1 MQTIM
6 TRRQFLKGMMA
17 TGGLAVAVCATPFG
31 LRIFKVSAE
40 EPLPSRFSPVVWYQ
54 ILPDDTVLIVL
65 GNSEMGQGV
74 YTAHSQILADELEA
88 DWAKIKVIHGG
99 ARDEYKNPL
108 LGAQQTVA
116 SSSIRGFYEILRKA
130 GAAGRAMLVKAAAD
144 LWKVPEGECIAQ
156 KGLVRHKKTGKTL
169 RYGELVRKAS
179 QLPLPKDPP
188 LKEERAFRYIGKSIP
203 RIDVPDKVNGRATFG
218 LDVEIP
224 GMLYAVVARPPAYG
238 AKLLAYDKA
247 AAMAVRGVKAVV
259 EIPTGIAVCADSLM
273 AALKGR
279 EALQVRWSEGTIPTM
294 DNAYI
299 ERSLIGDLEKPGA
312 EVFRR
317 GNVDQALRE
326 AEKTLEATYFVPY
339 VAHCLMEPINCCAYY
354 KGDRLEVWAPTQGQT
369 VAQIVAAQVAG
380 LPPEKVSIH
389 TPFLGCGLG
398 RRARPDFVAEAVVIT
413 KAIGKPIKL
422 LWTREEDIKYDAF
435 RAAMAHR
442 IRAGVDAQGEIIAW
456 SHKVVSGSILKEIDP
471 KAIING
477 VDFMSLWGLADF
489 PDSPHNNRIMYNPPH
504 MYIEFLI
511 SDLPIPVFPWRSV
524 QNGANAFVIEGF
536 VDELAH
542 LAGID
547 PLEFRLR
554 NLRHNHRCTRVLE
567 VVAEKSG
574 WGTPLPAGMGRG
586 VAQHSCFGTYVA
598 QVAEVSVDK
607 RTGKTRVHRVVAA
620 VDCGPVVNPDII
632 VAQIEGAICL
642 SISTALKEEVVF
654 EKGGVKSSN
663 FDDYPTLRLSE
674 VPEIEVHIVESRD
687 RMGGIG
693 EPGVPPGAPAVV
705 NAIFAAS
712 GARLRRIPATPE
724 RVLHA
729 LKGG

>member
-1 MQTIM
+1 M
-6 TRRQFLKGMMA
+6 TRREFLKGMLA
-17 TGGLAVAVCATPFG
+17 TTGLTVAVCWTPFG
-31 LRIFKVSAE
+31 FRILKVSAE
-40 EPLPSRFSPVVWYQ
+40 EPLPSGFNPTVWYQ
-54 ILPDDTVLIVL
+54 ILPDDTVIFVL

-74 YTAHSQILADELEA
+74 YTAHSQILADELEVE
-88 DWAKIKVIHGG
+88 WEKIKVVHGG

-116 SSSIRGFYEILRKA
+116 SSSVRGFYDILRKA
-130 GAAGRAMLVKAAAD
+130 GAAGRLMMIRAAAEV
-144 LWKVPEGECIAQ
+144 WKVPEGECVAER
-156 KGLVRHKKTGKTL
+156 GLVRHKGTGKTL
-169 RYGELVRKAS
+169 RYGELVPKAS
-179 QLPLPKDPP
+179 KLPLPQDPP

-203 RIDVPDKVNGRATFG
+203 RLDVPDKVHGRALFG
-218 LDVEIP
+218 LDVEVP

-238 AKLLAYDKA
+238 AKPLSYDKDR
-247 AAMAVRGVKAVV
+247 AMAVKGVKAVV

-279 EALQVRWSEGTIPTM
+279 EALGVRWSQGLIPNM

-299 ERSLIGDLEKPGA
+299 ERSLIADLDKPGA
-312 EVFRR
+312 EVLKK
-317 GNVDQALRE
+317 GDVDLALKG
-326 AEKTLEATYFVPY
+326 AAKTMEATYFVPF
-339 VAHCLMEPINCCAYY
+339 VAHCLMEPINCSAYY
-354 KGDRLEVWAPTQGQT
+354 RGDRLDVWAPTQGQT
-369 VAQIVAAQVAG
+369 VAQIVASQVSG
-380 LPPEKVSIH
+380 LPPERVFIH

-398 RRARPDFVAEAVVIT
+398 RRARPDFVAEAVAIT
-413 KAIGKPIKL
+413 KATGKPIKL
-422 LWTREEDIKYDAF
+422 FWTREEDIKYDAF

-442 IRAGVDAQGEIIAW
+442 IKAGLNSGGDLVAW
-456 SHKVVSGSILKEIDP
+456 HHKVVSGSILKEIDP

-489 PDSPHNNRIMYNPPH
+489 PDSPHNNRIMYDPPN

-542 LAGID
+542 LAGAD
-547 PLEFRLR
+547 PLEFRIKL
-554 NLRHNHRCTRVLE
+554 LRHNRRCTRVLE
-567 VVAEKSG
+567 TVAEKAG
-574 WGTPLPAGMGRG
+574 WGTPLPPGMGRG

-607 RTGKTRVHRVVAA
+607 KTGKTRVHRVVAA
-620 VDCGPVVNPDII
+620 VDCGPVVNPDTI

-642 SISTALKEEVVF
+642 SVSTALKEEVIF

-663 FDDYPTLRLSE
+663 FDDYPTIRLSE
-674 VPEIEVHIVESRD
+674 VPEIEVHIVDSRD
-687 RMGGIG
+687 KMGGIG
-693 EPGVPPGAPAVV
+693 EPGVPPAAPAVV

-724 RVLHA
+724 RVLEA
-729 LKGG
+729 LKKA